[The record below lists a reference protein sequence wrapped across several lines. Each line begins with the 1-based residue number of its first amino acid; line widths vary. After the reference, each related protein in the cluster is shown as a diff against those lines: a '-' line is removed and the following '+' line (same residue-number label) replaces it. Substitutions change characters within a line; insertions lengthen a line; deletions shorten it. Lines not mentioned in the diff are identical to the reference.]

1 MQKPIFPNTC
11 KHPSSRPF
19 LKGRPTMKKS
29 HLFRIP
35 AATTAAVALLLA
47 SGPIANADGRT
58 ITGATDG
65 LNISDIRCDTG
76 SLTLIKRPPAAFEGV
91 DKADLPAGTIDGAT
105 FTLRRIEGID
115 LTKQAGWDA
124 AKALT
129 IQEARSR
136 LSDEV
141 WKAVSGRDGRAVVT
155 GLPMGVYLV
164 SETPPA
170 KRPAE
175 YRRTLD
181 FLITVPAGMRTADG
195 NVASWS
201 CDVQVFTKD
210 TDDLPP
216 TVPVFPPVESSVT
229 LTPSSPVPGTPKT
242 LGKPDLPEK
251 FRKEVT
257 DRLGNTGANVLG
269 IAALGI
275 ALAIAGFLVQRRKK
289 NEENG

>member
-1 MQKPIFPNTC
+1 
-11 KHPSSRPF
+11 
-19 LKGRPTMKKS
+19 MKKN

-47 SGPIANADGRT
+47 SGPIASADSRT

-91 DKADLPAGTIDGAT
+91 DKADLPEGTIDGAT
-105 FTLRRIEGID
+105 FTLRRIDDID

-129 IQEARSR
+129 IEEARSR

-141 WKAVSGRDGRAVVT
+141 WKAESGRDGRAVVT
-155 GLPMGVYLV
+155 GLPTGVYLV

-170 KRPAE
+170 NRPAE
-175 YRRTLD
+175 YRRTQE

-210 TDDLPP
+210 TNDVPP
-216 TVPVFPPVESSVT
+216 TEPSNPPETTPVSTPPEPSTTVPDFPPGESSVT
-229 LTPSSPVPGTPKT
+229 STPSSPVPDTPKT
-242 LGKPDLPEK
+242 PGEPDLPEK
-251 FRKEVT
+251 VGKGVT

>member
-1 MQKPIFPNTC
+1 
-11 KHPSSRPF
+11 
-19 LKGRPTMKKS
+19 MKKS

-47 SGPIANADGRT
+47 AGPIASADSRT
-58 ITGATDG
+58 ITGVTDG
-65 LNISDIRCDTG
+65 LNVSDIRCDTG

-91 DKADLPAGTIDGAT
+91 DKEDLPAGTIDGAT
-105 FTLRRIEGID
+105 FTLRRIEDID

-170 KRPAE
+170 KRPSE

-201 CDVQVFTKD
+201 CYVQVFTKD
-210 TDDLPP
+210 TDDVPP
-216 TVPVFPPVESSVT
+216 TEPSNPPTSTPPEPSTTVPTVLVFPPVESSVT

-242 LGKPDLPEK
+242 PGKPDLPEK
-251 FRKEVT
+251 IRKEAI